1 MTKILRVG
9 TRGSKLALAQTKL
22 VIDLLAQLNHP
33 YEFKIMNITT
43 KGDMDSGKPLFY
55 LDRKGIFEKE
65 INESV
70 VNGDIDFAIHSLKD
84 LPAILHPDLTIAS
97 IPKRESVNDV

>member
-22 VIDLLAQLNHP
+22 VIDSLAQLNYP
-33 YEFKIMNITT
+33 YEFKIVSITS
-43 KGDMDSGKPLFY
+43 KCDMDSGNLLFY

-65 INESV
+65 IN
-70 VNGDIDFAIHSLKD
+70 DMRK
-84 LPAILHPDLTIAS
+84 S
-97 IPKRESVNDV
+97 IEDR

>member
-22 VIDLLAQLNHP
+22 VIDSLAQLNYP
-33 YEFKIMNITT
+33 YEFKIVSITT

-55 LDRKGIFEKE
+55 LDRKGIFEKL
-65 INESV
+65 
-70 VNGDIDFAIHSLKD
+70 LKEGSPCFT
-84 LPAILHPDLTIAS
+84 LVPFF
-97 IPKRESVNDV
+97 KV